1 MIAPNAMK
9 DLQVQTIKVSAVR
22 IPVDIAIL
30 SARNVQKLLTLTAA
44 LVMRENSYIM
54 QIVLTAALKD
64 TTEMRT

>member
-64 TTEMRT
+64 TTKMRT